1 MTLYSR
7 DAAERLLAI
16 AVDAT
21 EIVETESAH
30 LAQLAE
36 TIIALYDR
44 LATTPQIV
52 RTTNE
57 LTAIDPDTV
66 LLGEESILFTA
77 ADCVENSGFPL
88 YDNDQLAV
96 VATGDQVRA
105 ARQALITEKPK

>member
-1 MTLYSR
+1 MTPYSR
-7 DAAERLLAI
+7 DAAERLLEI
-16 AVDAT
+16 ATKAPN
-21 EIVETESAH
+21 IVETDSAH

-44 LATTPQIV
+44 LAAAPTQII
-52 RTTNE
+52 RTTKE

-88 YDNDQLAV
+88 YDSDRLAV

-105 ARQALITEKPK
+105 ARQALEEK

>member
-7 DAAERLLAI
+7 DAAERLLEI
-16 AVDAT
+16 ATKASN
-21 EIVETESAH
+21 IVETDSAH

-44 LATTPQIV
+44 LATTPRII
-52 RTTNE
+52 RTTKE

-66 LLGEESILFTA
+66 LLGEESILLTA

-88 YDNDQLAV
+88 YDHDRLAV

-105 ARQALITEKPK
+105 ARQALEEK